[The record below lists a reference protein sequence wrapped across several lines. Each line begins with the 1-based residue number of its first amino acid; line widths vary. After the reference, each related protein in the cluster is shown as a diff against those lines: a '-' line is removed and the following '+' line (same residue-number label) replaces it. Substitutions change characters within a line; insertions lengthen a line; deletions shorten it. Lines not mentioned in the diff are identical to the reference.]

1 MENVEHR
8 HDVCTGKTKPR
19 KLNKNE
25 HIENLHSSGV
35 LAKGH
40 EAAIVINAK

>member
-8 HDVCTGKTKPR
+8 HDVCTGKTKPQN
-19 KLNKNE
+19 LNKNE
-25 HIENLHSSGV
+25 LIDRLNSSGV